1 MLCEEGLRF
10 HDLLDQDILIGAPAK
25 EVIEGEF
32 WERQLRRVTAILHQV
47 VVLTCHGGYLRENT
61 LILHLWRES
70 LA

>member
-10 HDLLDQDILIGAPAK
+10 HGLLDQDLLIGAPDE

-32 WERQLRRVTAILHQV
+32 WERHLRRVTAILHQV
-47 VVLTCHGGYLRENT
+47 VVSCHGGNLRENT